1 MEDALKITNM
11 ELVPCEDTTL
21 DLGRVTFKQVYSIF
35 IYSAPPPSSYVT
47 EYIFLKTKL
56 FSKDK
61 IML

>member
-35 IYSAPPPSSYVT
+35 IYSAPPSFYVT